1 MLNVSIPLCIRKCS
15 HQNTF
20 QWNNLL
26 FHGIDTCNSRHPKF
40 SRYSPVNREIK
51 STFNWHRHK
60 QSDHSTYRHA
70 FAFIFDIYA
79 DAHTLGLIISLESRT
94 IALFLPT
101 ITFTSCM
108 FFHFDQFFVQQ
119 FHFTAL
125 VLWFVDLSTANNNRN
140 KKSDLCFEIYI
151 SKTLIS
157 TSNTMLFV
165 SNGWHERR
173 LLVQHPPH
181 RLTRVQ
187 GGKTR
192 MVGSFASDPSAN
204 FNGTTVISG
213 TQLAGVAILPADRS
227 TASPPKR
234 AATNQIESINSH
246 FNHLFSFRKLLW
258 FNSGPF
264 QQYGSQRR
272 ALFIHGNMPQPKWIF
287 PIQFG
292 IECGT
297 RLVWPYNQRQWMYW
311 TLSSVWCLATIWAEL
326 CRSCD
331 MWTDWNETNT
341 WTSVSSMNSNLKRIS
356 CINNCLSFLE
366 RRRRLKMPLCVHQHR
381 QTFHQLQD
389 MKVRRHQNGILKS
402 RRLCIATKNTKDE

>member
-234 AATNQIESINSH
+234 AATNQIESINPY

-258 FNSGPF
+258 FNSGTISTIWKPKTCSLHSWKHATTEMNISNTIWHRMRYSTGLAVQSKAVNVLNAF
-264 QQYGSQRR
+264 FGVM
-272 ALFIHGNMPQPKWIF
+272 FGHNMS
-287 PIQFG
+287 
-292 IECGT
+292 
-297 RLVWPYNQRQWMYW
+297 R
-311 TLSSVWCLATIWAEL
+311 TLSQLWHVD
-326 CRSCD
+326 R
-331 MWTDWNETNT
+331 
-341 WTSVSSMNSNLKRIS
+341 LKRDQHMNKRKFNEFKS
-356 CINNCLSFLE
+356 QTNFLY
-366 RRRRLKMPLCVHQHR
+366 
-381 QTFHQLQD
+381 
-389 MKVRRHQNGILKS
+389 
-402 RRLCIATKNTKDE
+402 